1 MSVYIDS
8 VLGFRKGFNFSLFSI
23 ITSKE
28 LSAQW
33 GAINNVAWNVQGLL
47 SEWGFLPCT
56 ESIHRYKCLLT

>member
-1 MSVYIDS
+1 M
-8 VLGFRKGFNFSLFSI
+8 GFNFSLFSI
-23 ITSKE
+23 ISSLE
-28 LSAQW
+28 LSAQG